1 MANVKKI
8 NEIFYSLQ
16 GEGRNAGRAAVFV
29 RFSGCNLRCS
39 FCDTKH
45 QDGKLMTI
53 EEIVNEITKYPARLV
68 ILTGGEPTL
77 FIDDELL
84 DKIHAIG
91 KEIAIETNGTRK
103 VNQKIDFVTL
113 SPKFEFTENAQLSQ
127 TECDELKI
135 IFNSENDMS
144 LYDSIKARYK
154 YIQPCATDDEDINQ
168 ENIINA
174 IRYVRENPEWRLSLQ
189 IQKIINIK

>member
-1 MANVKKI
+1 MAKVKKI

-29 RFSGCNLRCS
+29 RFSGCNLRCP

-45 QDGKLMTI
+45 QDGKLMTN
-53 EEIVNEITKYPARLV
+53 EEIVDEITKYPARLV
-68 ILTGGEPTL
+68 VLTGGEPTIY
-77 FIDDELL
+77 IDDDLL
-84 DKIHAIG
+84 DKIHQKG
-91 KEIAIETNGTRK
+91 RKIAIEINGTRK
-103 VNQKIDFVTL
+103 VNKKIDFITL

-127 TECDELKI
+127 TECDELKV

-144 LYDSIKARYK
+144 LYDSIKAQFK
-154 YIQPCATDDEDINQ
+154 YIQPCATDNEDINQ

-174 IRYVRENPEWRLSLQ
+174 VRYVMENPEWRLSLQ
-189 IQKIINIK
+189 TQKIINIR

>member
-1 MANVKKI
+1 MKKKI

-45 QDGKLMTI
+45 QDGKLMTN

-84 DKIHAIG
+84 DKIHSIG

-103 VNQKIDFVTL
+103 VNKKIDFITL

-127 TECDELKI
+127 TECDELKV
-135 IFNSENDMS
+135 IFYSDSDNDMS
-144 LYDSIKARYK
+144 FYDSIKARYK
-154 YIQPCATDDEDINQ
+154 YIQPCATNDKDINQ

-189 IQKIINIK
+189 IQKIINIR

>member
-1 MANVKKI
+1 MAKLKKI

-29 RFSGCNLRCS
+29 RFSGCNLRCP

-45 QDGKLMTI
+45 QDGKLMTN

-91 KEIAIETNGTRK
+91 KEIAIETNGIRK
-103 VNQKIDFVTL
+103 VNKKINFITL
-113 SPKFEFTENAQLSQ
+113 SPKFEFTKNAQLSQ
-127 TECDELKI
+127 TECNELKV
-135 IFNSENDMS
+135 IFNSGNNMS
-144 LYDSIKARYK
+144 LYDSIKAQYK
-154 YIQPCATDDEDINQ
+154 YIQPCATNDEDINQ

-189 IQKIINIK
+189 IQKIINIR

>member
-1 MANVKKI
+1 MKKI

-29 RFSGCNLRCS
+29 RFSGCNLRCP

-45 QDGKLMTI
+45 QDGKMMSDKEII
-53 EEIVNEITKYPARLV
+53 EEIKQYPTNLV

-103 VNQKIDFVTL
+103 VSDKIDFITL
-113 SPKFEFTENAQLSQ
+113 SPKFEYTENAALQQ
-127 TECDELKI
+127 MECDELKV
-135 IFNSENDMS
+135 IFTSQNDM
-144 LYDSIKARYK
+144 LRYRNIKAKYK
-154 YIQPCATDDEDINQ
+154 YLQPCDTDNEEQNQ
-168 ENIINA
+168 KNIDLA
-174 IRYVRENPEWRLSLQ
+174 IQYVKENPEWNLSLQ
-189 IQKIINIK
+189 IQKIIKIR

>member
-1 MANVKKI
+1 MKKI

-29 RFSGCNLRCS
+29 RFSGCNLRCP

-45 QDGKLMTI
+45 QDGKMMSDKEII
-53 EEIVNEITKYPARLV
+53 EEIKQYSTNLV

-103 VNQKIDFVTL
+103 VSDKIDFITL
-113 SPKFEFTENAQLSQ
+113 SPKFEYTENAALQQ
-127 TECDELKI
+127 MECDELKV
-135 IFNSENDMS
+135 IFTSQNDM
-144 LYDSIKARYK
+144 LRYRNIKAKYK
-154 YIQPCATDDEDINQ
+154 YLQPCDTDNEEQNQ
-168 ENIINA
+168 KNIDLA
-174 IRYVRENPEWRLSLQ
+174 IQYVKENPEWNLSLQ
-189 IQKIINIK
+189 IQKIIKIR